1 MQFRAAVEDD
11 LSEVAALLAQAE
23 LPPLESTQSL
33 SNVIVALDDSQ
44 VVGSAALEV
53 YGRSGLLRSMVIA
66 EERRSGGLGREL
78 FRSLL
83 SRVYELGL
91 KELFLPPTDADGFF
105 QKLGFKLVPRERAP
119 GQIRDSRELR
129 EVWPETETLLR
140 LTLG

>member
-11 LSEVAALLAQAE
+11 LSAVAELLARAG

-33 SNVIVALDDSQ
+33 SNIIVAVDDSQ
-44 VVGSAALEV
+44 VVGSAAFDV
-53 YGRSGLLRSMVIA
+53 YGRSGLLRSIVVA
-66 EERRSGGLGREL
+66 EERRSSGLGRDL

-91 KELFLPPTDADGFF
+91 KELFTLPNQADGFF
-105 QKLGFKLVPRERAP
+105 EKLGFKRVSRERAP

-129 EVWPETETLLR
+129 ELGPQDETLLR
-140 LTLG
+140 LLLA